1 MFTTLATDLLTYSE
15 GDLFL
20 IFEKEKDG
28 SVTVHD
34 ETYRTGGGVTYDP
47 CMGAGDDLG
56 SMLAKLH
63 FFLSFF
69 YE

>member
-47 CMGAGDDLG
+47 YMGAGDDNLT
-56 SMLAKLH
+56 SICNTAYN
-63 FFLSFF
+63 FLKG
-69 YE
+69 